1 MGLTCRNRREV
12 FVGMLLRVYI
22 TKIVSLSGQILSDV
36 LFHCFMI
43 LGGSHS
49 AFSTN
54 HIMDLVLRVDS
65 LLVRRL
71 RWSDGNW
78 RTYKG

>member
-1 MGLTCRNRREV
+1 MGSFCRNRREV
-12 FVGMLLRVYI
+12 FVGMLLGVYV

-43 LGGSHS
+43 FGDSHS

-54 HIMDLVLRVDS
+54 HIMDLALKVNF
-65 LLVRRL
+65 LLVRRS
-71 RWSDGNW
+71 RRSNSNW